1 MDWNRRD
8 AARPATAAQPLT
20 GDALVVFLNELLEAE
35 RAGAKVLS
43 VLVAEGT
50 AAGGQ
55 SLLREI
61 AHDEARYCALLT
73 RLIKAQG
80 GTPSTATGAFRDKVL
95 ALRSPIERI
104 ELLNRGQSW
113 VARKLE
119 QALPQINDIAIST
132 ELAEM
137 RDTHRANIA
146 ACSVL
151 LESLN
156 DQ

>member
-1 MDWNRRD
+1 MDWHGKSK
-8 AARPATAAQPLT
+8 APTTAAAQPLSA
-20 GDALVVFLNELLEAE
+20 DELVMFLNELLEAE

-50 AAGGQ
+50 APGGQ

-73 RLIKAQG
+73 RLIEAQG
-80 GTPSTATGAFRDKVL
+80 GVPSGATGSFRDKVL
-95 ALRSPIERI
+95 ACETLIERL

-113 VARKLE
+113 VVRKLE
-119 QALPQINDIAIST
+119 QSLPQIRDIAIST

-137 RDTHRANIA
+137 RDTHRANVA
-146 ACSVL
+146 ACGVL
-151 LESLN
+151 LEGLKE
-156 DQ
+156 Q

>member
-1 MDWNRRD
+1 MDW
-8 AARPATAAQPLT
+8 RPKSKDRMTAAVQPLS
-20 GDALVVFLNELLEAE
+20 AQELVAFLNELLEAE

-43 VLVAEGT
+43 ILVAEGSEP
-50 AAGGQ
+50 GGR

-73 RLIKAQG
+73 RIIEAQG
-80 GTPSTATGAFRDKVL
+80 GTPSSATGSFREKVL
-95 ALRSPIERI
+95 ACETLIERV

-113 VARKLE
+113 VVRKLE

-137 RDTHRANIA
+137 RDTHRANVA
-146 ACSVL
+146 ACGVL
-151 LESLN
+151 LEGLRE
-156 DQ
+156 Q

>member
-8 AARPATAAQPLT
+8 EARPGAAVQPLS
-20 GDALVVFLNELLEAE
+20 GAALVVFLNELLEAE

-43 VLVAEGT
+43 VLVAER
-50 AAGGQ
+50 AAPGGQ

-73 RLIKAQG
+73 RLIEAQG
-80 GTPSTATGAFRDKVL
+80 GTPSKATGAFRDKVL
-95 ALRSPIERI
+95 ALQSLIDRL

-113 VARKLE
+113 VVRKLE
-119 QALPQINDIAIST
+119 QALPQIQDIAIST

-137 RDTHRANIA
+137 RDTHRANVA
-146 ACSVL
+146 ACGVL
-151 LESLN
+151 LESLRE
-156 DQ
+156 Q